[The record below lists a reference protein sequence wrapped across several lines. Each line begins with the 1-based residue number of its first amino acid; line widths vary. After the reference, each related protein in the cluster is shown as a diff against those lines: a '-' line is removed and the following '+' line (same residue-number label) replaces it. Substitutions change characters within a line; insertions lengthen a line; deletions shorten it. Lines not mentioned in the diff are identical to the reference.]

1 MASPQKKTSTATIL
15 GTLAGAGLLTS
26 LAKDLGLG
34 PAPPSI
40 SNRAALEDAF
50 REEQEFG
57 QEVADIAL
65 MMPAVARQR
74 EYEAFAQGY
83 RPSNLTGMQR
93 VAAARDASRRADVGS
108 VAPMLDALKL
118 KKQVSPTEV
127 QKKRRDEMSKALAAL
142 RSQGV
147 DTPQQIME
155 ALGPLTGGDPALMR
169 EASALA
175 SGGRFFRTG
184 TAPGFVEDIGS
195 LLMG

>member
-1 MASPQKKTSTATIL
+1 MASTAAIL
-15 GTLAGAGLLTS
+15 AALAGGGVATR
-26 LAKDLGLG
+26 LAKDLGLR
-34 PAPPSI
+34 PSPPPI
-40 SNRAALEDAF
+40 SNRAALQDAF
-50 REEQEFG
+50 RQEQEFG
-57 QEVADIAL
+57 QEVADIAS

-74 EYEAFAQGY
+74 EYEAFAQGFGSGGP
-83 RPSNLTGMQR
+83 RGMQR
-93 VAAARDASRRADVGS
+93 QAAARDASRRADVGS

-155 ALGPLTGGDPALMR
+155 VLGPLTGGDPALMR

-175 SGGRFFRTG
+175 SGGRLFRTG